1 MTINSVCRASYLRN
15 HTSNDCHLWFTCVK
29 WWYLQIDIFSIFFK
43 FWFFGLLVGW
53 KVKKWSKM
61 TKNYVCCSTYLRKH
75 TSYDCDFSCTFV
87 RNHKSWSQEPDIIW
101 SSFVIH
107 KCVKWW
113 YLQQFFSFF
122 QNSGFSG
129 FYGLGV
135 KE

>member
-1 MTINSVCRASYLRN
+1 MAQ
-15 HTSNDCHLWFTCVK
+15 NDNKFCLSCFISQEPYITWLSFMVHLCEMMISPDRHF
-29 WWYLQIDIFSIFFK
+29 FPFFFK

-61 TKNYVCCSTYLRKH
+61 TKNCVCCSPYLRKH

-101 SSFVIH
+101 SSFVVH

-122 QNSGFSG
+122 QSSDFSG
-129 FYGLGV
+129 FYG
-135 KE
+135 